1 MRKEQC
7 GNFGNFCYVLVSSI
21 PIFRS
26 WCTDMH
32 VWTLCRNKRNTFNW
46 MHLTWAFAISS
57 AFKRY
62 FAFELQ
68 SVGVMLRSIFHEVF
82 VALFFG
88 IVFSV
93 HLSYNE
99 TLDESVNGTASNIV
113 LHPNIKAYNCQDD
126 NIKVRYIDRTTIK
139 NCSEPI
145 NEVKWFEVCA
155 KFWFSELIGII
166 LCYVYYFSILPKF
179 RKRKRKFGNITY
191 LIFNYFSDKGS
202 STASRKYWA
211 SRSYKMLC

>member
-1 MRKEQC
+1 MEQTNNFNPGPTILTSIVSRECTSILFLICDKETSFF
-7 GNFGNFCYVLVSSI
+7 NSTKVLQETVGAAS
-21 PIFRS
+21 
-26 WCTDMH
+26 C
-32 VWTLCRNKRNTFNW
+32 LCNTFK
-46 MHLTWAFAISS
+46 M
-57 AFKRY
+57 
-62 FAFELQ
+62 
-68 SVGVMLRSIFHEVF
+68 MLRSIFHEVF

-202 STASRKYWA
+202 STASRKY
-211 SRSYKMLC
+211 